1 MGFEFPNSKKF
12 VQQRRS
18 FRWEGNEGAE
28 HNLEYGWRLHLY
40 IKKSYE
46 PEISAKRQI
55 LKRTASKFDLLVFF
69 NSSLL
74 DAKLLLFEL
83 WKMAVEWDRP
93 IKDQYAER
101 WKEIYEDL
109 NAIKEKKLQRF
120 VGNKEAELL

>member
-1 MGFEFPNSKKF
+1 MSMKLREWGSNF
-12 VQQRRS
+12 QTLR
-18 FRWEGNEGAE
+18 
-28 HNLEYGWRLHLY
+28 NLFNKEDRFDGKEMKVLSTTWNMDDDCIYTSV
-40 IKKSYE
+40 KKSYE

-55 LKRTASKFDLLVFF
+55 LKRTASIFDLLVFF

-101 WKEIYEDL
+101 
-109 NAIKEKKLQRF
+109 
-120 VGNKEAELL
+120 